1 MRSPV
6 NEPGF
11 ISRLV
16 FAVGCFVRLLVD
28 ARFAAAVRRLVHG
41 HGLDDASTGEPS
53 KHLPAPAPAP
63 APASELES
71 RAAVP
76 KLEAPAPVPVI
87 DPRASARV
95 LLALLQREGRFVDF
109 LEQPVDGF
117 SDADVG
123 AAARVVHAGCKK
135 ALAGRIT
142 VTPILAEDEGARVVL
157 AGTEENVTLAGAA
170 RAREGTF
177 TVVHRGWRLAHDELP
192 TLTAGH
198 DGAVLQAA
206 EVE

>member
-1 MRSPV
+1 MRGPV

-53 KHLPAPAPAP
+53 KHLPAPVPAP
-63 APASELES
+63 DFES

-76 KLEAPAPVPVI
+76 KLEAPVPVI

-170 RAREGTF
+170 RSREGTF

>member
-1 MRSPV
+1 MRGPV

-41 HGLDDASTGEPS
+41 HGLDDASTEKPS
-53 KHLPAPAPAP
+53 KHLPAP
-63 APASELES
+63 
-71 RAAVP
+71 V
-76 KLEAPAPVPVI
+76 PVPVI

-142 VTPILAEDEGARVVL
+142 VTPILAEDEGARVML
-157 AGTEENVTLAGAA
+157 SGTEENVTLAGAA

>member
-1 MRSPV
+1 MRGAV

-53 KHLPAPAPAP
+53 KLPAPAPA
-63 APASELES
+63 ADFES
-71 RAAVP
+71 RVAVP
-76 KLEAPAPVPVI
+76 KLEALAPVPVI

-142 VTPILAEDEGARVVL
+142 VTPIFAEDEGARVVL
-157 AGTEENVTLAGAA
+157 SGMEEHVTWAGAA

-177 TVVHRGWRLAHDELP
+177 TVVHRGWRLTHDELP

>member
-1 MRSPV
+1 MPGPV

-16 FAVGCFVRLLVD
+16 FALGCFVRLLVD
-28 ARFAAAVRRLVHG
+28 ARFAAAVRRLVQG
-41 HGLDDASTGEPS
+41 DGLEVPTSAAPV
-53 KHLPAPAPAP
+53 KPLPPAPTVAVPQLVAPAPAP
-63 APASELES
+63 A
-71 RAAVP
+71 VDP
-76 KLEAPAPVPVI
+76 K
-87 DPRASARV
+87 ASARV

-135 ALAGRIT
+135 ALAGRVT
-142 VTPILAEDEGARVVL
+142 VAPILVEDEGARVVL
-157 AGTEENVTLAGAA
+157 SGHEEHVTVTGAA
-170 RAREGTF
+170 RGKAGAF
-177 TVVHRGWRLAHDELP
+177 TVVHRGWRLTHDELP
-192 TLTAGH
+192 MLTAGH

>member
-1 MRSPV
+1 MRRPV

-41 HGLDDASTGEPS
+41 DGLDGPASDAPMKPLPPAPAVAEPS
-53 KHLPAPAPAP
+53 VPKLAAPAPAQ
-63 APASELES
+63 S
-71 RAAVP
+71 VDP
-76 KLEAPAPVPVI
+76 K
-87 DPRASARV
+87 ASARV

-135 ALAGRIT
+135 ALAGR
-142 VTPILAEDEGARVVL
+142 VSVEPILAEDEGARVVL
-157 AGTEENVTLAGAA
+157 AGHEDHVSMPGAA
-170 RAREGTF
+170 RAKAGTF
-177 TVVHRGWRLAHDELP
+177 TVVHRGWRLTRDELP